1 MNKKIC
7 FIGYGNIIRTDDGV
21 GPYIVEQLKTRLVGS
36 ESDNDDDCN
45 NDDANNENNSFTF
58 ITLHQID
65 LAMAPTLADYDEI
78 IFVDAAVDIDEDFT
92 IETVVPQKQS
102 SAFGTHLNSFPQLMD
117 LAYNLY
123 DASPIGT
130 IVRVHAYDL
139 EFGEELSK
147 KGKQA
152 AKCAIDAIMTH
163 ITPINA

>member
-1 MNKKIC
+1 MTNKKIC

-36 ESDNDDDCN
+36 ESDNDDDS
-45 NDDANNENNSFTF
+45 NDDNDNFTF

-78 IFVDAAVDIDEDFT
+78 IFIDAAVDIEEDFT

-102 SAFGTHLNSFPQLMD
+102 SAFSTHLNSFPQLMD

-123 DASPIGT
+123 NASPIGT

-139 EFGEELSK
+139 EFGEDLSK
-147 KGKQA
+147 KGEQA
-152 AKCAIDAIMTH
+152 AECAIDAIMAH
-163 ITPINA
+163 ITPIDA